1 MVYAIDTDE
10 PAWRIWPTRLTRR
23 RRFMAVP
30 DPSRAAFDRTFP
42 ASRRQ
47 TLKLLPHPQVVLA
60 FGLRITNCAPV
71 RLSV

>member
-1 MVYAIDTDE
+1 MAYLTT
-10 PAWRIWPTRLTRR
+10 PAPQVHGGALTHR
-23 RRFMAVP
+23 A
-30 DPSRAAFDRTFP
+30 PSLQRTFP